1 MAAQPCTPLVLSEFA
16 SEVQAGLGTAGQKTL
31 PCRYFY
37 DDVGTALF
45 QAISLLPEYGLTRAD
60 DRVIRASAGELAA
73 CLSSPVAVLELG
85 SGTGCKTR
93 WILEALSERARV
105 AYYPIDVSLTALQC
119 CRREL
124 SDVAEVVPLEAPY
137 LEGVTRA
144 VSLRKPWEQILTL
157 FLGSTIGNFER
168 SEMAPFLQEV
178 RARLRPGDALLLG
191 TDLEKSESKMTLA
204 YDDPLGVT
212 AAFNLNLLA
221 RINREL
227 GADFV
232 IRHFAHEARYNR
244 SERRIEMHLRS
255 SRDQEVLIREAGI
268 AVRFRRGETIWTES
282 SHKFVLPE
290 VRALAQQSGFNCVRQ
305 WVDQEW
311 PFAESLLIAV
321 GERSSN
327 GRGSLLNSGDMV

>member
-1 MAAQPCTPLVLSEFA
+1 MSAQPYVPLALSEFA
-16 SEVQAGLGTAGQKTL
+16 TEVQAGLATEGQKTL

-60 DRVIRASAGELAA
+60 DRVIRVSAGELAD
-73 CLSSPVAVLELG
+73 LLRTPVAVVELG
-85 SGTGCKTR
+85 SGTGSKTR
-93 WILEALSERARV
+93 RILEALSKRASV
-105 AYYPIDVSLTALQC
+105 TYYPIDVSLTALQC
-119 CRREL
+119 CRSEL
-124 SDVAEVVPLEAPY
+124 SDVAEVVPVEASY

-144 VSLRKPWEQILTL
+144 VSLRKPREQILTL

-168 SEMAPFLQEV
+168 TEMVPFLQEV

-191 TDLEKSESKMTLA
+191 TDLEKSESRMTLA

-227 GADFV
+227 GGDFV
-232 IRHFAHEARYNR
+232 IQEFAHQALYNS

-255 SRDQEVLIREAGI
+255 RRDQEVFIGAADI

-282 SHKFVLPE
+282 SHKFELSE
-290 VRALAQQSGFNCVRQ
+290 VRSLAAASGFDCVRQ

-311 PFAESLLIAV
+311 PFAESLLMA
-321 GERSSN
+321 
-327 GRGSLLNSGDMV
+327 RGTRV

>member
-1 MAAQPCTPLVLSEFA
+1 MSAQPYVPLALSEFA
-16 SEVQAGLGTAGQKTL
+16 LEVHAGLVKEGQKTL

-45 QAISLLPEYGLTRAD
+45 RAISLLPEYGLTRAD
-60 DRVIRASAGELAA
+60 DRVIRVSAGELAD
-73 CLSSPVAVLELG
+73 LLHTPVAVVELG
-85 SGTGCKTR
+85 SGTGSKTR
-93 WILEALSERARV
+93 RILGALSKRASV
-105 AYYPIDVSLTALQC
+105 TYYPIDVSLTALQC
-119 CRREL
+119 CRGEL
-124 SDVAEVVPLEAPY
+124 SDVAEVVPVEASY

-144 VSLRKPWEQILTL
+144 VSLRKPRERILTL

-168 SEMAPFLQEV
+168 TEMVQFLREV

-191 TDLEKSESKMTLA
+191 TDLEKSESRMTLA

-227 GADFV
+227 GGDFV
-232 IRHFAHEARYNR
+232 IQEFAHQALYNS

-255 SRDQEVLIREAGI
+255 RRDQEVFIGAAEI

-282 SHKFVLPE
+282 SHKFELSE
-290 VRALAQQSGFNCVRQ
+290 VRSLAAASGFDCVRQ

-311 PFAESLLIAV
+311 PFAESLLIA
-321 GERSSN
+321 GST
-327 GRGSLLNSGDMV
+327 RG

>member
-1 MAAQPCTPLVLSEFA
+1 MSAQPCTPLALSVFA
-16 SEVQAGLGTAGQKTL
+16 SEVQAGLATEGQKTL
-31 PCRYFY
+31 PCRYLY

-45 QAISLLPEYGLTRAD
+45 QTISLLPEYGLTRAD
-60 DRVIRASAGELAA
+60 DRVIRANAGELAV
-73 CLSSPVAVLELG
+73 CLPSPVAVLELG
-85 SGTGCKTR
+85 SGTGRKTR
-93 WILEALSERARV
+93 WILEALSARARV

-124 SDVAEVVPLEAPY
+124 GDVAEVVPVEASF

-144 VSLRKPWEQILTL
+144 VSLRKPRERILTL

-168 SEMAPFLQEV
+168 SEMAQFLQEV

-191 TDLEKSESKMTLA
+191 TDLEKSESRMTLA

-227 GADFV
+227 GGDFV
-232 IRHFAHEARYNR
+232 IQGFAHQALYNR

-255 SRDQEVLIREAGI
+255 RCDQEVFIRDAGI
-268 AVRFRRGETIWTES
+268 AVRFRAGETIWTES
-282 SHKFVLPE
+282 SHKFELSE
-290 VRALAQQSGFNCVRQ
+290 VRRLAAHSGFNCVRQ

-311 PFAESLLIAV
+311 PFAESLLIASATRV
-321 GERSSN
+321 
-327 GRGSLLNSGDMV
+327 

>member
-1 MAAQPCTPLVLSEFA
+1 MSAQPSTPLALSEFA
-16 SEVQAGLGTAGQKTL
+16 FEVQAGLATDGQKTL

-37 DDVGTALF
+37 DEVGTALF

-60 DRVIRASAGELAA
+60 DRVIQASAGELAD
-73 CLSSPVAVLELG
+73 LLRTPVSVVELG
-85 SGTGCKTR
+85 SGTGSKTHR
-93 WILEALSERARV
+93 ILEALSTRASV
-105 AYYPIDVSLTALQC
+105 TYYPIDVSLTALQC

-124 SDVAEVVPLEAPY
+124 SDVAEVVPVEASY

-144 VSLRKPWEQILTL
+144 VSLRKPRERILTL

-168 SEMAPFLQEV
+168 SEMPRFLQQV

-191 TDLEKSESKMTLA
+191 TDLEKAESRMTLA
-204 YDDPLGVT
+204 YDDPQGVT

-227 GADFV
+227 GGDFV
-232 IRHFAHEARYNR
+232 IRDFAHEALYNR

-255 SRDQEVLIREAGI
+255 RRDQQVFIRDAGI
-268 AVRFRRGETIWTES
+268 EAPFRRGETIWTES
-282 SHKFVLPE
+282 SHKFELPE
-290 VRALAQQSGFNCVRQ
+290 VRTLAADSGFDCVRQ

-311 PFAESLLIAV
+311 PFAENLLIAGGARV
-321 GERSSN
+321 
-327 GRGSLLNSGDMV
+327 

>member
-1 MAAQPCTPLVLSEFA
+1 VSAQPCTPLALSVFA
-16 SEVQAGLGTAGQKTL
+16 SEVQAGLATEGQKTL

-45 QAISLLPEYGLTRAD
+45 QTISLLPEYGLTRAD
-60 DRVIRASAGELAA
+60 DRVIRANAGELAA
-73 CLSSPVAVLELG
+73 CLPSPVAVLELG
-85 SGTGCKTR
+85 SGTGRKTR
-93 WILEALSERARV
+93 WILEALSARARV

-124 SDVAEVVPLEAPY
+124 SDVAGVVPVEASY

-144 VSLRKPWEQILTL
+144 VSLRKPRERILTL

-168 SEMAPFLQEV
+168 SEMAQFLQEV

-191 TDLEKSESKMTLA
+191 TDLDKSESRMTLA

-227 GADFV
+227 GGDFV
-232 IRHFAHEARYNR
+232 IQGFAHQALYNR

-255 SRDQEVLIREAGI
+255 RCDQEVFIRDAGI
-268 AVRFRRGETIWTES
+268 AVRFRAGETIWTES
-282 SHKFVLPE
+282 SHKFELSE
-290 VRALAQQSGFNCVRQ
+290 VRRLAAHSGFNCVRQ

-311 PFAESLLIAV
+311 PFAESLLIAGATRV
-321 GERSSN
+321 
-327 GRGSLLNSGDMV
+327 